1 VLYLIISI
9 GEDIMNKVKQA
20 GYVIE
25 FDGGYDR
32 ALAKRSVGKGWASL
46 IDEIFD
52 KLDSMEH
59 PPAVVQVKEKYAGL
73 RVYLDVYV
81 EEVEQV
87 IIEAEK
93 KSFKI
98 CETCGNPGKVRGKR
112 WWYTSCDEHAAVGD
126 IPHLYQFGDKDA
138 EEEI

>member
-1 VLYLIISI
+1 
-9 GEDIMNKVKQA
+9 MNKVKEP

-32 ALAKRSVGKGWASL
+32 ALAKESVGAGWESL

-59 PPAVVQVKEKYAGL
+59 PPLIVQVKEKFAGL
-73 RVYLDVYV
+73 RVYTDRYVPELEDVI
-81 EEVEQV
+81 Q
-87 IIEAEK
+87 EASK

-98 CETCGNPGKVRGKR
+98 CQACGKPGKIRGKG
-112 WWYTSCDEHAAVGD
+112 WHYTSCDEHAVNGD
-126 IPHLYQFGDKDA
+126 LPHTYQFGDKDA
-138 EEEI
+138 EEEN

>member
-1 VLYLIISI
+1 
-9 GEDIMNKVKQA
+9 MNKVKVKEP
-20 GYVIE
+20 GYVID

-32 ALAKRSVGKGWASL
+32 ALAKTSVGEGWASL

-59 PPAVVQVKEKYAGL
+59 PPAVIQVKEKYAGL

-93 KSFKI
+93 KSFEM
-98 CETCGNPGKVRGKR
+98 CETCGKPGKIRGSR
-112 WWYTSCDEHAAVGD
+112 WYYTSCDEHAKNGD
-126 IPHLYQFGDKDA
+126 LPHTHQFGDKDA
-138 EEEI
+138 EEEV